1 MKKLKKKNI
10 FDFGSSEHK
19 LACLYLRKTFS
30 NIFVTLTDLRH
41 RTIVCK
47 TSGSSG
53 IIGSKRR
60 KRVPYALES
69 IVKALVIYFK
79 LYSITHI

>member
-41 RTIVCK
+41 RLLFVK
-47 TSGSSG
+47 LLE
-53 IIGSKRR
+53 
-60 KRVPYALES
+60 VLAL
-69 IVKALVIYFK
+69 LVRNVENVFHM
-79 LYSITHI
+79 L

>member
-41 RTIVCK
+41 R
-47 TSGSSG
+47 
-53 IIGSKRR
+53 
-60 KRVPYALES
+60 LLF
-69 IVKALVIYFK
+69 VKLLGVLGLLVQNVENVFHM
-79 LYSITHI
+79 L